1 METLNTS
8 VFLILCIFR
17 GTTISQMPHTGDCP
31 PRTALHTI
39 DARKLSGGVWYENQ
53 RTASLVEWPYKC
65 ITFKIQPFYEHKST
79 LTVTS
84 IHRLDGGLVKYS
96 VSLKSL
102 DPEGRNGKMTAK
114 VPLVEGKISRI
125 YTGRQMP
132 IQILAMDNSTTS
144 WAIVWSCRAF
154 PRTRLHTESVWVLT
168 REREL
173 DETVSREIQE
183 SLTALNLEHL
193 VMRDSMQ
200 NECSLEDEIK

>member
-1 METLNTS
+1 M
-8 VFLILCIFR
+8 
-17 GTTISQMPHTGDCP
+17 
-31 PRTALHTI
+31 
-39 DARKLSGGVWYENQ
+39 
-53 RTASLVEWPYKC
+53 
-65 ITFKIQPFYEHKST
+65 
-79 LTVTS
+79 
-84 IHRLDGGLVKYS
+84 
-96 VSLKSL
+96 SLKSL

-154 PRTRLHTESVWVLT
+154 PRTRLHTGNYLYYQLIDSKTYLIDHNFHLDLILESVWVLT